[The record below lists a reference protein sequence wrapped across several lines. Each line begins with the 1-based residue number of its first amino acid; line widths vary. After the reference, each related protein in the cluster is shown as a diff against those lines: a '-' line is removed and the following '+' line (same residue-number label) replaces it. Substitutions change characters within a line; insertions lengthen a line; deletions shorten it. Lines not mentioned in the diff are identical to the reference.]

1 MKKLISL
8 VLILCMAC
16 MLVPAMADD
25 GAAGLWYAEYSGAV
39 MVLSL
44 GEDGTSYME
53 VAGNRMAE
61 GTWAEK
67 DGKIEIT
74 MTDPSG
80 EASTQVAT
88 LTDGVLTMGDENM
101 TFNFTKEPIEVWT
114 PAEVN
119 PEAAAED
126 FEGEWTISKV
136 SMMGMTLDA
145 SSAQMGDVGVKIEG
159 GALSFSGGADSVTF
173 FLGNDPIQLAYA
185 DGALS
190 FSVGIPNDAEPMT
203 FTIKA
208 EILQDGMMALSID
221 VGSGA
226 MVMYFTKAA
235 AE

>member
-25 GAAGLWYAEYSGAV
+25 GAAGLWYAESSGAV

-88 LTDGVLTMGDENM
+88 LADGVLTMGDENM

-126 FEGEWTISKV
+126 FEGEWIISKV
-136 SMMGMTLDA
+136 SMMGMTLD
-145 SSAQMGDVGVKIEG
+145 
-159 GALSFSGGADSVTF
+159 
-173 FLGNDPIQLAYA
+173 GNDPIQLAYA

-190 FSVGIPNDAEPMT
+190 FTVDIPNDAEPMA